1 MYTSDKNEI
10 IHYADNMLHDAFLS
24 LIAGI
29 ACAAFGL
36 IYELFSHEV
45 YSFYMIYAFLIPLL
59 PGTLLNLVIVW
70 LAVKKEKQLRIREAA
85 ARSTVNAAFADV
97 RNNGDAAVQRVV
109 DDKFQ
114 EDADARYELSNE
126 PKTPVNTGVFF
137 PGPADSQN
145 CVRNEIAESNAGTGV
160 FFPGRF
166 TRHAWNSGLAALT
179 AGSLFK
185 GVLDIYGT
193 TNKLIVVYP
202 IAAAVLLFAA
212 AASFSMSYAAA
223 RRMRRKAEMTAA

>member
-10 IHYADNMLHDAFLS
+10 IHYADNMLHDAFLY

-45 YSFYMIYAFLIPLL
+45 YSFYMIYAFLIPLV
-59 PGTLLNLVIVW
+59 PGALLNLVIAW
-70 LAVKKEKQLRIREAA
+70 LAVRKEKHLRIKEAA
-85 ARSTVNAAFADV
+85 AGSTVNPVYD
-97 RNNGDAAVQRVV
+97 
-109 DDKFQ
+109 
-114 EDADARYELSNE
+114 EETDADARYELSNGTE
-126 PKTPVNTGVFF
+126 TP
-137 PGPADSQN
+137 AS
-145 CVRNEIAESNAGTGV
+145 AGA

-166 TRHAWNSGLAALT
+166 TRYAWNSGLAALT
-179 AGSLFK
+179 VGSLFK

-202 IAAAVLLFAA
+202 IAAAVLICAA
-212 AASFSMSYAAA
+212 VFSFSMSYATI
-223 RRMRRKAEMTAA
+223 RKMRRKAEMTAA

>member
-10 IHYADNMLHDAFLS
+10 IHYADNMLHDAFLY

-45 YSFYMIYAFLIPLL
+45 YSFYMIYAFLILL
-59 PGTLLNLVIVW
+59 VPGTFLNLLIVW

-85 ARSTVNAAFADV
+85 VRSAVNAASADV
-97 RNNGDAAVQRVV
+97 RNTGDAAAQRVV
-109 DDKFQ
+109 DAEFE
-114 EDADARYELSNE
+114 EDADSRDELSNE
-126 PKTPVNTGVFF
+126 TKTPVSTGVFF
-137 PGPADSQN
+137 PEPADSQN
-145 CVRNEIAESNAGTGV
+145 CARNEIAESNAGTGV

-166 TRHAWNSGLAALT
+166 TRHAWNSGLVALT

-212 AASFSMSYAAA
+212 VVSFSMSYAAV

>member
-10 IHYADNMLHDAFLS
+10 IHYADNMLHDAFLY

-59 PGTLLNLVIVW
+59 PGALLNLVIVW

-85 ARSTVNAAFADV
+85 ARSAVNAASADV
-97 RNNGDAAVQRVV
+97 RNTGDGAAQRAV
-109 DDKFQ
+109 DAEFE
-114 EDADARYELSNE
+114 EDEDARYELSNE
-126 PKTPVNTGVFF
+126 PKTPV
-137 PGPADSQN
+137 S
-145 CVRNEIAESNAGTGV
+145 RGV

-202 IAAAVLLFAA
+202 IAAAVLLFGAVV
-212 AASFSMSYAAA
+212 SFSMSYAAV